1 MFERLNTKVQT
12 IRDGVEIGDM
22 QFASLKDFVGD
33 TIKVDGFFFTKGQYG
48 EQVVVVGN
56 NYKINMP
63 ARCVE
68 EFKTIKDD
76 EELLDCLLKGHL
88 CLENIRRKATNK
100 GVTYIFEYAD
110 C

>member
-1 MFERLNTKVQT
+1 MFEKLNTKVQT
-12 IRDGVEIGDM
+12 IREGVETENM
-22 QFASLKDFVGD
+22 QFASLKDFDGQ

-56 NYKINMP
+56 GYKINMP
-63 ARCVE
+63 ERCVE
-68 EFKTIKDD
+68 EFKNIRDD
-76 EELLDCLLKGHL
+76 EVLRNGVLQGRL
-88 CLENIRRKATNK
+88 CLKNVRRKATNK